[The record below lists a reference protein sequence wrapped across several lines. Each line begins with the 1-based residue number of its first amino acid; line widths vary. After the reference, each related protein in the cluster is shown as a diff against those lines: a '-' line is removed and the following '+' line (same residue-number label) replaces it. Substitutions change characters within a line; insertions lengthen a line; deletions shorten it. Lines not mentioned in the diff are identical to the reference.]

1 MKDIEKLKAIENFL
15 SGEMNEAEK
24 NAFKEKLKSDREL
37 RELLELDQ
45 DVDLA
50 LENIDLIKT
59 RQMLERIRKSLR
71 PQKRDEEGK
80 I

>member
-1 MKDIEKLKAIENFL
+1 MKDTEKLKLIETYL
-15 SGEMNEAEK
+15 SGEMSDAEQK
-24 NAFKEKLKSDREL
+24 AFKAKLKSDQEL

-59 RQMLERIRKSLR
+59 RQMLEKIKSES
-71 PQKRDEEGK
+71 RDSEEGEK
-80 I
+80 Q

>member
-1 MKDIEKLKAIENFL
+1 MKHTEKLKLIETYL
-15 SGEMNEAEK
+15 SGEMSDAEQK
-24 NAFKEKLKSDREL
+24 AFKAKLKSDQEL

-59 RQMLERIRKSLR
+59 RRILEKIKSESR
-71 PQKRDEEGK
+71 DSGEGEKR
-80 I
+80 